1 MAACKGE
8 RMKMSARWAWIAITA
23 LGVTAGAQT
32 STGAGENGS
41 AAAQAG
47 QASGGVVQATTVS
60 AELQKKIDSK
70 DAKVGD
76 EVVAKSTAEA
86 RLADGTKLPKGTRLV
101 GHVTD
106 VQAKSKEN
114 RDSHVTFAFDH
125 AVLKDGREVPIM
137 AMMRSIA
144 MPVLAAPSGS
154 DGMMGAGGGGSGPPR
169 ADAPGG
175 GVGLAGN
182 GPSNVRPTGLAAGT
196 PAATV
201 GGLNNATSGI
211 DGSVN
216 GATGAS
222 GALGTGASGALAA
235 GPVMPVGN
243 LAGVTFAN
251 VNAAAG
257 AGNGGANGSAGASMA
272 TTLTG
277 HGKNVSLDGGAQL
290 TVAVAPR
297 LAAASQ

>member
-1 MAACKGE
+1 MRTNAHL
-8 RMKMSARWAWIAITA
+8 AWITIAA

-32 STGAGENGS
+32 STGGSENSS
-41 AAAQAG
+41 ATAQAG
-47 QASGGVVQATTVS
+47 QASAGTVQATSVS

-76 EVVAKSTAEA
+76 EVAAKTTAEA

-114 RDSHVTFAFDH
+114 HDSHLTFAFDH

-144 MPVLAAPSGS
+144 VPVVAAPSGS
-154 DGMMGAGGGGSGPPR
+154 DGMMGAGGGGGPR

-182 GPSNVRPTGLAAGT
+182 GPTNVRPTGLAAGAS
-196 PAATV
+196 AATV

-216 GATGAS
+216 GATGAN
-222 GALGTGASGALAA
+222 GALGTGAGGALAA

-251 VNAAAG
+251 INAAAG
-257 AGNGGANGSAGASMA
+257 AGNGGASASTGASMA

-277 HGKNVSLDGGAQL
+277 HGKNVSLDSGAQM
-290 TVAVAPR
+290 TIAVASR
-297 LAAASQ
+297 